1 MSTTVEPGG
10 PSPTRSVSGG
20 TVRRGIAHGAVLIA
34 GLTVCA
40 RIAGFGRQ
48 VVFARTVGPTCV
60 GSTYQ
65 TANTVPNILYEIV
78 AGGALASL
86 VVPLLAAG
94 VSAGDRAS
102 VRRIASAL
110 LTWTVLVLTPLAVA
124 VAVFARP
131 LVGVLLGGTP
141 CPGAVDLGARM
152 LVVFAPQI
160 VLYGVGIVLAG
171 VLQAHER
178 FAGPALAPLL
188 SSLVVIAAYLSYRFD
203 AGFSASIAG
212 LSRGA
217 ELVLSVGTTLGVV
230 VLSLSL
236 LVPLRR
242 IGLRLMPTLRFPP
255 GAAPRARRLA
265 AAGVAALI
273 AQQVSVAVA
282 LRLANDHTSG
292 GTVVVYALAQTV
304 FFLPW
309 AVLAVPLATAS
320 FPRLSTAAQDGD
332 ADGYRRTAGQ
342 MTRAVVAITLL
353 AAAVLVAAAWP
364 VARVLVGGVGRAGD
378 VGTLAGGIVA
388 FAPGL
393 VGYGL
398 LALLSRALYAR
409 HDARVPAMSTVT
421 GWLVVVVTDVVLST
435 VLPVGDRVLALAL
448 GNTLGMTV
456 AAVLLGAGLLRHTGT
471 TTLSGLPRT
480 AGVALL
486 AATAGGAAGRLFADA
501 LPGTG
506 AAAAVG
512 QGVAVV
518 AVTLAVAAVVYALLA
533 RDELRA
539 ALRYRRPH
547 G

>member
-10 PSPTRSVSGG
+10 PAPSTGATRVAA
-20 TVRRGIAHGAVLIA
+20 RGIAHGALLIA

-40 RIAGFGRQ
+40 RVAGFGRQ
-48 VVFARTVGPTCV
+48 LVFARTVGPTCV

-94 VSAGDRAS
+94 VSAGDLAR
-102 VRRIASAL
+102 VRRTASAL
-110 LTWTVLVLTPLAVA
+110 LTWAVFVLTPLAVA

-131 LVGVLLGGTP
+131 LVGVLLGGST
-141 CPGAVDLGARM
+141 CAGAVDLGARM
-152 LVVFAPQI
+152 LAVFAPQI

-212 LSRGA
+212 LGTGA
-217 ELVLSVGTTLGVV
+217 ELTLSVGTTLGVA

-242 IGLRLMPTLRFPP
+242 TGLRLAPTLRFPP
-255 GAAPRARRLA
+255 GAARRARQLA
-265 AAGVAALI
+265 AAGVAALVM
-273 AQQVSVAVA
+273 QQVSVAVA
-282 LRLANDHTSG
+282 LRLANDRTSG

-304 FFLPW
+304 FLLPW
-309 AVLAVPLATAS
+309 AVLAVPLATAA

-332 ADGYRRTAGQ
+332 GVGYRRTTGQ
-342 MTRAVVAITLL
+342 VTRAVFAVSAL
-353 AAAVLVAAAWP
+353 ATAMLVAAAWP
-364 VARVLVGGVGRAGD
+364 VARLLVQGVGRPGD
-378 VGTLAGGIVA
+378 VDALAEGIVA

-409 HDARVPAMSTVT
+409 HDARVPALCTVT
-421 GWLVVVVTDVVLST
+421 GWLVVVVADVVLADL
-435 VLPVGDRVLALAL
+435 LPTHDRVLALAL

-456 AAVLLGAGLLRHTGT
+456 AAVLLGAGLLRRTGAG
-471 TTLSGLPRT
+471 TLTGLPRT
-480 AGVALL
+480 AALALL
-486 AATAGGAAGRLFADA
+486 AAAAGAAVGRLVAEA
-501 LPGTG
+501 LPGFSVG
-506 AAAAVG
+506 AAVG
-512 QGVAVV
+512 QTAAVM
-518 AVTLAVAAVVYALLA
+518 AVTLLVAGGLFALLA
-533 RDELRA
+533 RDDLRMV
-539 ALRYRRPH
+539 LRSWRAD